1 MQSYNFRNLCPQLSD
16 MVMDVIKK
24 VRLSD
29 EQAELLARL
38 AKSTNSTESSILR
51 EELRSVERMK
61 MRQENM
67 HQLLDLS
74 DIGENSYVKC
84 KAKHN
89 KIVRQVIFTLEIQFK
104 QILQV

>member
-1 MQSYNFRNLCPQLSD
+1 

-38 AKSTNSTESSILR
+38 AKSTNSTESSILREELR

>member
-1 MQSYNFRNLCPQLSD
+1 MQSHNFKNLCPQPSG

-29 EQAELLARL
+29 EQAALLARL

-51 EELRSVERMK
+51 EGLRLVERMR
-61 MRQENM
+61 MRQENI

-74 DIGENSYVKC
+74 DIGADSYVKWEG
-84 KAKHN
+84 KA
-89 KIVRQVIFTLEIQFK
+89 
-104 QILQV
+104 

>member
-1 MQSYNFRNLCPQLSD
+1 

-74 DIGENSYVKC
+74 DIGEDSYVKWQG
-84 KAKHN
+84 KA
-89 KIVRQVIFTLEIQFK
+89 
-104 QILQV
+104 

>member
-1 MQSYNFRNLCPQLSD
+1 

-51 EELRSVERMK
+51 EELREELRSVERMK

-74 DIGENSYVKC
+74 DIGADSYVKWQG
-84 KAKHN
+84 KA
-89 KIVRQVIFTLEIQFK
+89 
-104 QILQV
+104 